1 MPNWCY
7 NFAEIKC
14 PDKEIYNK
22 LIYSITNKCWFTTFA
37 PLNIDIESE
46 NENEFDYNLAKDL
59 WKTKWN
65 PDDIEIVNKDENLY
79 TIIIAFETAWTPP
92 TGVYSIMN
100 KKYNIETIAYYE
112 ELGCEFF
119 GECIFSNDEEIDETY
134 DIPSNKEEL
143 NEIRNIIGR
152 ELDEFMSSI
161 WEQLEEQW
169 QQEKDD
175 EVDDD
180 NDSA

>member
-7 NFAEIKC
+7 NYAELTC
-14 PDKEIYNK
+14 PNKDVYNK
-22 LIYSITNKCWFTTFA
+22 LMDSITNKCWFTTFA
-37 PLNIDIESE
+37 PLNDE
-46 NENEFDYNLAKDL
+46 NAWDYNLAKDI

-65 PDDIEIVNKDENLY
+65 PDYVEIVNKDENLY
-79 TIIIAFETAWTPP
+79 TITIAFETAWTPP

-119 GECIFSNDEEIDETY
+119 GECIFFNDQEIDETY

-152 ELDEFMSSI
+152 ELDDFMSST

-169 QQEKDD
+169 QQED
-175 EVDDD
+175 EDE
-180 NDSA
+180 A